1 METRPRGWVR
11 RWVGG
16 WVRGWV
22 GVSSMYIAALF
33 TQAFGTVAQRAK
45 LFHSMLEQVFIFVLL
60 AQLALVAFAFVFGGG
75 VAVGMAVGWWWRKE
89 DDDLQWVDYSFKECT
104 ACGGGWRH
112 WSVRK
117 AHLGGDDF
125 EHASGDDFKL
135 A

>member
-1 METRPRGWVR
+1 MGGCVVGWACLQCTLQPCLLKPSVPLR
-11 RWVGG
+11 
-16 WVRGWV
+16 
-22 GVSSMYIAALF
+22 S
-33 TQAFGTVAQRAK
+33 AQK
-45 LFHSMLEQVFIFVLL
+45 LFHSMLEQVFLFVLL